1 MTEMTFKKTYV
12 TPDIYRSSFIC
23 NSISSLTF
31 TFLTA
36 ANVIENGVT
45 HVETFPLGVLALIFV
60 SAAVYSFV
68 KYRTSRS

>member
-1 MTEMTFKKTYV
+1 MTDITVKNTHV

-45 HVETFPLGVLALIFV
+45 HIENFSLGVLALIFG

-68 KYRTSRS
+68 KYRTGRF

>member
-1 MTEMTFKKTYV
+1 MTTITAKNTYV

-31 TFLTA
+31 TFLTT
-36 ANVIENGVT
+36 ANVIENGVA
-45 HVETFPLGVLALIFV
+45 HIENLPFGVIALIFG
-60 SAAVYSFV
+60 SAAIYSFV